1 MQQSGGSPVITWRL
15 QREIH
20 LRTQKESDHM
30 RGTHK
35 LLVGTEEGGTCQDM
49 ERKELTERRIKEEGK
64 EGRRCFGRKGR
75 GGEHNHKSG
84 GSKQT

>member
-1 MQQSGGSPVITWRL
+1 
-15 QREIH
+15 
-20 LRTQKESDHM
+20 M

-75 GGEHNHKSG
+75 GGEYEKTKCGNFSHNHKSG